1 MKLKFYTIRILCA
14 ATFSVVLYSKNF
26 AQISGTVFRDINNDG
41 VRQSINPAEPGEFG
55 ITVKAYNALNV
66 LVATKTTNGSG
77 VYSFSAAEAP
87 AAGLPVR
94 LEFTINPGD
103 QPSKRVNGNGT
114 NIQFVAPGPATVNID
129 FAVASKKTFSDN
141 ANPYVATTAFT
152 NGNANSSG
160 VNTAGDKNNLYI
172 FPYDLSSDGG
182 TTRRAK
188 NQYLGSVFGLAW
200 QRESRVL
207 FMSAY
212 LKRHSGFGPGGIGA
226 IYQSQISTTGVPA
239 TPSLLLNVGAIG
251 INVGTDPRV
260 TTLPDDPKTPNTDAG
275 VFAEIGK
282 RGIGGID
289 ISNDGKELYIVNMF
303 EKKLH
308 RINIGNP
315 LKSSFSAAD
324 VTGTWVIPDPGL
336 SGGVVWHPMAV
347 KVQNDKIYVGGV
359 TVKETTG
366 KHDIA
371 DTANMRGVVYEFN
384 PSTNLFTEVLR
395 FPLSHRRG
403 YSNSDYKYEFR
414 NNYWSAWQ
422 NNGDIS
428 LTAPLRVD
436 LIPSI
441 SGAKTWPSALYYAQ
455 PMLCNIEFDID
466 GSMILGIRD
475 RFGDQGGYANF
486 FETGNEPGET
496 YRTISSGE
504 VLKAGKTGAA
514 WVLENNGSVTNNG
527 ITTTTPGRTDN
538 NPAMTGSFAGYASG
552 DTPWGGSYGPGGGYF
567 YYNHNFSLTG
577 VPAPFNTP
585 GANQNHYLKS
595 SGGLAVYPG
604 YNEVMFSAMDPINK
618 GYSSGIIR
626 NFNSGINAGNMSG
639 RSELIVDNAGDPSGF
654 GKAGA
659 LGDLVLLLDA
669 QSMEIGNRVWYDAVS
684 NGIQDSHEPGIAGVV
699 VILRSPGLDKA
710 YGTADDQTWSRTTDA
725 NGNYFFDETV
735 VNDNRRPASWLGVS
749 ATNSGILPG
758 FEYRVEINPVQPAL
772 TGYSMAVWDLT
783 NDAIDSDGQYSG
795 GMIQHVINPGG
806 SGAASSSFNNDYN
819 VDFGFYIHILSVN
832 KLDFTP
838 VLKGENVELNWS
850 TTEELSVSKYHI
862 ERSFD
867 GTSFT
872 EIGSVSSKGDG
883 DFSYI
888 AYDNKAAVDP
898 KNSSVFYRLRIEDKN
913 GAFNYSETKK
923 INFNRLTKLQISPN
937 PFTDLLKLNLNA
949 SKRSDAVINIV
960 NAAGQQVYYR
970 KIALESGA
978 NIISLDNMQKLS
990 KGLYVMQIQSGGE
1003 ILKHKL
1009 IRQ

>member
-1 MKLKFYTIRILCA
+1 MKLKLYTFRILCSA
-14 ATFSVVLYSKNF
+14 ALSFVMLGKSF
-26 AQISGTVFRDINNDG
+26 GQISGTVFRDINNDG

-55 ITVKAYNALNV
+55 IVVRAYNSLNI
-66 LVATKTTNGSG
+66 LVAAKTTNASG
-77 VYSFSAAEAP
+77 AYSFTVAEAP
-87 AAGLPVR
+87 AAGLPLR
-94 LEFTINPGD
+94 LEFAINPGD
-103 QPSKRVNGNGT
+103 QPSKRVNANGT
-114 NIQFVAPGPATVNID
+114 NIQFVAPGPAAVNID

-160 VNTAGDKNNLYI
+160 NKTAGDKDNLYV
-172 FPYDLSSDGG
+172 FPYDLSNDGG

-188 NQYLGSVFGLAW
+188 NQYLGSIFGLAW
-200 QRESRVL
+200 QRESRTL

-366 KHDIA
+366 KHTLA
-371 DTANMRGVVYEFN
+371 DTVNMRSVVYEFN

-395 FPLSHRRG
+395 FSLSHRRG
-403 YSNSDYKYEFR
+403 FSNNDYRYEFR

-428 LTAPLRVD
+428 LTAPLRAD
-436 LIPSI
+436 MKASITPSI
-441 SGAKTWPSALYYAQ
+441 SWPSAIYYAQ

-504 VLKAGKTGAA
+504 VLKAGKAGYA

-538 NPAMTGSFAGYASG
+538 NPAMTGSFAGYTSG

-567 YYNHNFSLTG
+567 YFNHNFSLTG

-604 YNEVMFSAMDPINK
+604 YNEVMFSAMDPLNK

-626 NFNSGINAGNMSG
+626 NFNSGVNAGNMSG

-669 QSMEIGNRVWYDAVS
+669 QKMEIGNRVWYDAVS
-684 NGIQDSHEPGIAGVV
+684 NGIQDAHEQGIAGVTV
-699 VILRSPGLDKA
+699 VLRSPGLDKS
-710 YGTADDQTWSRTTDA
+710 YGTADDQTWTRITDA
-725 NGNYFFDETV
+725 NGNYFFDETI

-758 FEYRVEINPVQPAL
+758 FEYRVEINPAQPAL
-772 TGYSMAVWDLT
+772 TGYFMAVWDIT

-806 SGAASSSFNNDYN
+806 SGSASSNFNNDYN

-838 VLKGENVELNWS
+838 LLKGENIELNWN
-850 TTEELSVSKYHI
+850 TTEELSVNKYHI

-867 GTSFT
+867 GASFT

-883 DFSYI
+883 NFSYI
-888 AYDNKAAVDP
+888 AYDNKAAADP
-898 KNSSVFYRLRIEDKN
+898 KNSSVYYRLRIEDKN
-913 GAFNYSETKK
+913 GTINYSETKK
-923 INFNRLTKLQISPN
+923 INLNKLTKLQISPN
-937 PFTDLLKLNLNA
+937 PFINLLKLNLFA
-949 SKRSDAVINIV
+949 SKKSEAVINIV
-960 NAAGQQVYYR
+960 NAAGQQVYFR
-970 KIALESGA
+970 KIVLENGA
-978 NIISLDNMQKLS
+978 NTIIIDDMLKLS
-990 KGLYVMQIQSGGE
+990 KGLYVVQIQSGGE
-1003 ILKHKL
+1003 VLNHKL
-1009 IRQ
+1009 VKQ